1 MGGRFRASLMFGD
14 SVWVDETGGQKVA
27 KPLITVNTY
36 VVWRRST
43 HAQSGASC
51 AYIPTQVRIPP
62 SRPMSSIPQHNQ
74 QLATIFRSMADLLS
88 AQRANPYRVRAYR
101 RAADALL
108 TLEEDVAAIAGRQGL
123 EDIDGIGADLA
134 KKIEE
139 FLETGT
145 VRAYEELKTP
155 LPQEVKSWAS
165 LPGLSESLVTYL
177 YFRLGIRTLDDLEQ
191 ITRSHLLR
199 TLPSFSGSE
208 ERLLQAVQERIHA
221 REP

>member
-1 MGGRFRASLMFGD
+1 MK
-14 SVWVDETGGQKVA
+14 E
-27 KPLITVNTY
+27 N
-36 VVWRRST
+36 
-43 HAQSGASC
+43 
-51 AYIPTQVRIPP
+51 
-62 SRPMSSIPQHNQ
+62 NQ

-108 TLEEDVAAIAGRQGL
+108 AIDEDVTALVERQGL
-123 EDIDGIGADLA
+123 EEIDGIGADLA

-145 VRAYEELKTP
+145 IRAYEELKTP
-155 LPQEVKSWAS
+155 LPAEVKSWAS
-165 LPGLSESLVTYL
+165 LPGLSESLVAYL
-177 YFRLGIRTLDDLEQ
+177 YFRLGIRTLDDLAQ

-208 ERLLQAVQERIHA
+208 ERLLQTVQERIHG

>member
-1 MGGRFRASLMFGD
+1 MK
-14 SVWVDETGGQKVA
+14 E
-27 KPLITVNTY
+27 N
-36 VVWRRST
+36 
-43 HAQSGASC
+43 
-51 AYIPTQVRIPP
+51 
-62 SRPMSSIPQHNQ
+62 NQ

-108 TLEEDVAAIAGRQGL
+108 AIDEDVATLVERQGL
-123 EDIDGIGADLA
+123 EEIEGIGADLA

-145 VRAYEELKTP
+145 IRAYEELKTP
-155 LPQEVKSWAS
+155 LPAEVKSWAS

-208 ERLLQAVQERIHA
+208 ESLLQAVQERIHD
-221 REP
+221 REA

>member
-1 MGGRFRASLMFGD
+1 MK
-14 SVWVDETGGQKVA
+14 E
-27 KPLITVNTY
+27 N
-36 VVWRRST
+36 
-43 HAQSGASC
+43 
-51 AYIPTQVRIPP
+51 
-62 SRPMSSIPQHNQ
+62 NQ
-74 QLATIFRSMADLLS
+74 RLAELFRSMADLLS

-108 TLEEDVAAIAGRQGL
+108 AIDEDVTALVERQGL
-123 EDIDGIGADLA
+123 EEIDGIGADLA

-145 VRAYEELKTP
+145 IRAYEELKTP
-155 LPQEVKSWAS
+155 LPAEVKSWAS
-165 LPGLSESLVTYL
+165 LPGLSESLVTHL
-177 YFRLGIRTLDDLEQ
+177 YFRLGIRTLDDLAQ

>member
-1 MGGRFRASLMFGD
+1 MK
-14 SVWVDETGGQKVA
+14 E
-27 KPLITVNTY
+27 N
-36 VVWRRST
+36 
-43 HAQSGASC
+43 
-51 AYIPTQVRIPP
+51 
-62 SRPMSSIPQHNQ
+62 NQ

-108 TLEEDVAAIAGRQGL
+108 AIDEDVATLVERQGL
-123 EDIDGIGADLA
+123 EEVDGIGADLA

-145 VRAYEELKTP
+145 IRAYEELKTP
-155 LPQEVKSWAS
+155 LPAEVKSWAN

-199 TLPSFSGSE
+199 TLPSFLGSE
-208 ERLLQAVQERIHA
+208 ERLLQAVQERMNA